1 MQMVDHTYSHTS
13 QQEHEA
19 CGALPVFYLA
29 FHQIEPQLFQ
39 YDLLAQILSDLS
51 VQSSWTA
58 CPTTD
63 RPCHARQEH
72 ATVSEYQT
80 PLNLQC
86 LQTWPYIKIDS
97 KCHLTPKQIMAE
109 KIHLVFSL
117 LPSLSLP
124 PTYFTRSPSQRKS
137 PGFTRQVL
145 HETGQPFCQS
155 IMLDKT
161 KAW

>member
-72 ATVSEYQT
+72 ATLSEYQM

-86 LQTWPYIKIDS
+86 LQTWPYVKIDS
-97 KCHLTPKQIMAE
+97 KMSA
-109 KIHLVFSL
+109 
-117 LPSLSLP
+117 
-124 PTYFTRSPSQRKS
+124 Y
-137 PGFTRQVL
+137 
-145 HETGQPFCQS
+145 
-155 IMLDKT
+155 T
-161 KAW
+161 KANNGWENTPDLFTPAKPIATTNILHSVTFTKKITRVHQTSTSWNWTAFLPIHRAGQN

>member
-86 LQTWPYIKIDS
+86 QQTWPYIKIDS
-97 KCHLTPKQIMAE
+97 KMSAN
-109 KIHLVFSL
+109 
-117 LPSLSLP
+117 
-124 PTYFTRSPSQRKS
+124 
-137 PGFTRQVL
+137 
-145 HETGQPFCQS
+145 
-155 IMLDKT
+155 T
-161 KAW
+161 KANNGWENIPDLFTPAKSIATTNILHSVTFTKKITRVHQTSTSWNRTAFLPIHHAQQN